1 MKYLKSCL
9 VLLFLLG
16 ASAAWG
22 APDRGQEL
30 FGVFLRNLAPEK
42 AYFQLSSAPRE
53 NGYIPWGYLEC
64 VNADVRGMRIR
75 SLRMDCFDAQVTPP
89 AQWADMEHPRVD
101 SMLACHA
108 EATFTEDDVNDFLR
122 RHVSATKKSGRT
134 CG

>member
-75 SLRMDCFDAQVTPP
+75 SLRMDSTP
-89 AQWADMEHPRVD
+89 R
-101 SMLACHA
+101 
-108 EATFTEDDVNDFLR
+108 
-122 RHVSATKKSGRT
+122 
-134 CG
+134 

>member
-9 VLLFLLG
+9 AVLFLLG

-53 NGYIPWGYLEC
+53 NG
-64 VNADVRGMRIR
+64 
-75 SLRMDCFDAQVTPP
+75 
-89 AQWADMEHPRVD
+89 
-101 SMLACHA
+101 
-108 EATFTEDDVNDFLR
+108 
-122 RHVSATKKSGRT
+122 
-134 CG
+134 